1 MKNYSK
7 ACSWD
12 EQLKSI
18 MNLNRAVYYNL
29 LPFIG
34 PGIFFLGDVYM
45 FFKCE
50 DKDKFK
56 ELLNLLS

>member
-7 ACSWD
+7 ACQWD
-12 EQLKSI
+12 EQMKSI
-18 MNLNRAVYYNL
+18 MNLNGAMYYNL

-34 PGIFFLGDVYM
+34 PWNFVMCSVYIFL
-45 FFKCE
+45 KCE

-56 ELLNLLS
+56 ELMNPLS

>member
-7 ACSWD
+7 ACQWD

-18 MNLNRAVYYNL
+18 MNLNRAMYYNL

-34 PGIFFLGDVYM
+34 PWIFFLGDVYIFM
-45 FFKCE
+45 KCE